1 MRVVLVGALNG
12 AVAVGLGAFSAH
24 LLNGQIASANP
35 EVFQTAVYFQAFHAA
50 VLVAMGGLKGH
61 VLDGLLMASSW
72 AIAVGVILF
81 SFSLY
86 ALGLGAPDTIGIVTP
101 IGGGLLIIGWLLL
114 AVAAARRI

>member
-1 MRVVLVGALNG
+1 MRVVLIGALNG
-12 AVAVGLGAFSAH
+12 AVAVGLGAFGAH
-24 LLNGQIASANP
+24 ALQGQLTGANA
-35 EVFQTAVYFQAFHAA
+35 EIFQTAVYFQAFHAA
-50 VLVAMGGLKGH
+50 VLVAMGALKGH

-72 AIAVGVILF
+72 AIAVGVLLF

-86 ALGLGAPDTIGIVTP
+86 GLAIGAPAGIGVVTP